1 MADRPKTQEQINL
14 EARNNVANLH
24 RIYAILTNS
33 ANRLYTCSKFNKVD
47 NTYKS
52 VNRVNIYA

>member
-1 MADRPKTQEQINL
+1 MDQKPKTQDQENL
-14 EARNNVANLH
+14 ISRNNVANLH